1 MVTIFPMTNGHTR
14 HTQCQAELS
23 GRASGFY
30 CFIECGHVLLLLIDS
45 ESKPQIYAPCKS
57 LIYCVCKPNIY
68 NDPMRKVEPNLVLV
82 ERLTEITDRGVTKAD
97 MARIAGVTP
106 QAVNGWFKKGVI
118 SKKSALAIADAVGI
132 SVAWLLGEDVGEKNG
147 LKPDEQR
154 LLELYRQLPVEEQ
167 QNMLRVF
174 AIRLKELDELYE
186 KYMKGRIRSQ
196 ED

>member
-1 MVTIFPMTNGHTR
+1 M
-14 HTQCQAELS
+14 
-23 GRASGFY
+23 
-30 CFIECGHVLLLLIDS
+30 LLLLIDS

>member
-1 MVTIFPMTNGHTR
+1 M
-14 HTQCQAELS
+14 
-23 GRASGFY
+23 
-30 CFIECGHVLLLLIDS
+30 LLLLIDS
-45 ESKPQIYAPCKS
+45 RSKPQIYTLCKPW
-57 LIYCVCKPNIY
+57 IYCVYKPNIY
-68 NDPMRKVEPNLVLV
+68 NDPMRKEEPNLVLV

-132 SVAWLLGEDVGEKNG
+132 SVAWLLGEGVGEKDG

-154 LLELYRQLPVEEQ
+154 LLELYRQLPEEEQ
-167 QNMLRVF
+167 QNMLRIF

-196 ED
+196 EE